1 MPTKIFFSAID
12 NEIRNLQYGDSPAEL
27 YQPIDYLM
35 SIGGKRIRP
44 LLTVMATHI
53 FSDNWQQAIRP
64 AIGVEVFHNFTLMHD
79 DIMDAAPLR
88 RGKPTV
94 HEKWNPNVAILS
106 GDVMLICAYELL
118 TDVNDLIFKQVI
130 KRFNRTAAEVCEGQQ
145 QDMNFATRN
154 DVTEEEY
161 IEMIRQKTSVLLG
174 FALELGG
181 MIAKADQTTTKL
193 LFEIGTNLG
202 IGFQLKD
209 DILDV
214 YGDPEKFGKQV
225 GGDIIENK
233 KTFLLIEALAQ
244 AKGRAEEK
252 ELHQWL
258 AAPVFDKN
266 EKVTAVTTI
275 YDSLGI
281 RQLAEARMNDYF
293 NRGLKDLEKLEA
305 PAEKKQP
312 LLELI
317 QMLIEREN

>member
-1 MPTKIFFSAID
+1 MPLDTFLSVIEE
-12 NEIRNLQYGDSPAEL
+12 EIRSLKYGENPVEL
-27 YQPIDYLM
+27 YQPLEYLM
-35 SIGGKRIRP
+35 SLGGKRIRP
-44 LLTVMATHI
+44 LLTVMAADI
-53 FSDNWQQAIRP
+53 FSANWNDALKP

-88 RGKPTV
+88 RGKLTV

-106 GDVMLICAYELL
+106 GDVMLICAYELM
-118 TDVNDLIFKQVI
+118 TAVEDCIFKKVI

-145 QDMNFATRN
+145 QDMNFAVRN

-161 IEMIRQKTSVLLG
+161 IDMIRQKTSVLLG

-181 MIAKADQTTTKL
+181 LIAKTNETNAQL
-193 LFEIGTNLG
+193 LFDMGVNIG

-244 AKGRAEEK
+244 AKGKTEEQ
-252 ELHQWL
+252 ELQQWL
-258 AAPVFDKN
+258 SAVEFDKN
-266 EKVTAVTTI
+266 EKVRAVTTI
-275 YDSLGI
+275 YDALGI
-281 RQLAEARMNDYF
+281 KKMAETKMNDYF
-293 NRGLKDLEKLEA
+293 SKGLNDLEKLDA

-312 LLELI
+312 LLQLI
-317 QMLIEREN
+317 QNLIEREN